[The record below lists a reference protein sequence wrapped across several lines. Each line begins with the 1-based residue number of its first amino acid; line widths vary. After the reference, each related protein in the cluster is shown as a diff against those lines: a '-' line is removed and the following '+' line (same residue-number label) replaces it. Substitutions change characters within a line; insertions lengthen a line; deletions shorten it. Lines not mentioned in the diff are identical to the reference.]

1 VAKKTHQ
8 APPAKAAKPREPA
21 DAVAERRGGEAKA
34 GAPARPAPSESA
46 DVVAEQIGGF
56 GGPTG
61 LYRLV
66 DPEGREVGRVPALP
80 KGLAVRL
87 LEAMLFQRALD
98 QRMLNLQ
105 RQGRIGFY
113 GTAKGQEGAALGTG
127 AAFEERD
134 WVFPALREGAIALW
148 RGMPL
153 EHYVAQCF
161 GNAMDPTHGRQMPC
175 HYSDGTHRYVS
186 LSSPI
191 ATQVSQAAGAA
202 RAAQIRGDDVVVG
215 GYLGDGATSEADFHA
230 GMNFAGVWK
239 APVVF
244 VCQNNQWAI
253 SVPVSKQT
261 ASETIAV
268 KALAYG
274 MPGVRVDGNDAI
286 ACYVAARAAVERAR
300 AGKGP
305 TFLECLTYRLGGHSS
320 SDDPT
325 RYRDEAE
332 AKVWEARDP
341 LKRLRAWLVARGEWD
356 DAREESFLADAGKRI
371 TDAIAKVEAAPPP
384 ALETLFT
391 DVYADVAPHL
401 RDQADRLARREP
413 V

>member
-1 VAKKTHQ
+1 M
-8 APPAKAAKPREPA
+8 AKPSKTAATR
-21 DAVAERRGGEAKA
+21 
-34 GAPARPAPSESA
+34 RPAGKAPDPYE
-46 DVVAEQIGGF
+46 V
-56 GGPTG
+56 GPLG

-66 DPEGREVGRVPALP
+66 DPEGVEVAEVPELP
-80 KGLAVRL
+80 EGLALRL

-113 GTAKGQEGAALGTG
+113 GTAKGQEGATLGTG
-127 AAFEERD
+127 AAFSKDD

-153 EHYVAQCF
+153 SNYVAQCF

-175 HYSDGTHRYVS
+175 HYSDGARHYVS

-191 ATQVSQAAGAA
+191 ATQVTQAAGAA
-202 RAAQIRGDDVVVG
+202 RAAQILKTGAVVG
-215 GYLGDGATSEADFHA
+215 GYLGDGATSEPDFHA
-230 GMNFAGVWK
+230 GLNFAGVWK

-253 SVPVSKQT
+253 SVPVGKQT
-261 ASETIAV
+261 ASETLAV
-268 KALAYG
+268 KSVAYG
-274 MPGVRVDGNDAI
+274 MPGIRADGNDVL

-300 AGKGP
+300 AGEGP

-325 RYRDEAE
+325 RYRDESE
-332 AKVWEARDP
+332 AKVWEGRDP
-341 LKRLRAWLVARGEWD
+341 LKRHRAWLVARGEWD
-356 DAREESFLADAGKRI
+356 DAREEAFLADAGRKI
-371 TDAIAKVEAAPPP
+371 TDAIAAVEAAPAPGI
-384 ALETLFT
+384 ETMFEG
-391 DVYADVAPHL
+391 VYAKTPPHL
-401 RDQADRLARREP
+401 LDQQSRLERKEP